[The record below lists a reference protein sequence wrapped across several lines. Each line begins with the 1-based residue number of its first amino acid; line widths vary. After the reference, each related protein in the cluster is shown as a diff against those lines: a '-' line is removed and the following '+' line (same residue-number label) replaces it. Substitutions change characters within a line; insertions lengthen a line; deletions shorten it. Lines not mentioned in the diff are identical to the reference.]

1 MKTGRAAGFSLLE
14 AIVALVIVTTTLTA
28 LFTWINTDLIS
39 LRRAEA
45 VVASAVV
52 AEEVQRQ
59 LQAENLGD
67 AASGSFSAGDYTV
80 TWRAAPV
87 ESTVPGRRS
96 RGAVGLYDHT
106 LYDVAVV
113 IEGDGGVLRD
123 FSMRQHRFRKMRELQ
138 RE

>member
-1 MKTGRAAGFSLLE
+1 MNTVQAAGFSLLE
-14 AIVALVIVTTTLTA
+14 AIVALVIVTTTLTG

-52 AEEVQRQ
+52 VEEVQRQ
-59 LQAENLGD
+59 LQVENLGG
-67 AASGSFSAGDYTV
+67 ATGGSFSAGDYTV

-96 RGAVGLYDHT
+96 RGAIGLYDHT

-113 IEGDGGVLRD
+113 IESDGGVLRD
-123 FSMRQHRFRKMRELQ
+123 FSLRQHRFRKVRELN

>member
-1 MKTGRAAGFSLLE
+1 VKTVHAAGFSLLE

-45 VVASAVV
+45 VVASTVV
-52 AEEVQRQ
+52 MEEVQRQ
-59 LQAENLGD
+59 LRVENLGD
-67 AASGSFSAGDYTV
+67 ASSGSFAAGDYTV

-96 RGAVGLYDHT
+96 RGAIGLYDHT
-106 LYDVAVV
+106 LYDVDVV

-123 FSMRQHRFRKMRELQ
+123 FSIRQHRFRKVRELV